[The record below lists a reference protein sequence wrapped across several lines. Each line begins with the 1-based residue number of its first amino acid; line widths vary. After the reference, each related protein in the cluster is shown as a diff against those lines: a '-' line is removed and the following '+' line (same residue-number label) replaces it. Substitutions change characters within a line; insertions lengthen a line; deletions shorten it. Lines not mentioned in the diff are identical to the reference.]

1 MNNKQE
7 TRYVLS
13 FMYKVCFLHQSFLIS
28 TGAPVVPQESL
39 QYRINN
45 QESCPNVSVLIQIA
59 EIKDIAPL
67 THRLTV
73 SSSDGCALQECP
85 MLLSPGDRTL
95 TLTLLNDVNYT
106 ATLEVS
112 NDCGSGN
119 TTVSIQPGKQML
131 RCIEVLTGT
140 KFKFGEC

>member
-1 MNNKQE
+1 M
-7 TRYVLS
+7 
-13 FMYKVCFLHQSFLIS
+13 
-28 TGAPVVPQESL
+28 L
-39 QYRINN
+39 QHFVIMSNEN
-45 QESCPNVSVLIQIA
+45 CPNVAVLFLAHERQGVV
-59 EIKDIAPL
+59 PL
-67 THRLTV
+67 KYELYV

-95 TLTLLNDVNYT
+95 TLTLLNGVNYT

>member
-13 FMYKVCFLHQSFLIS
+13 FMYKVCFLHRSFLIS

-39 QYRINN
+39 QYRIDN
-45 QESCPNVSVLIQIA
+45 QSCPNVSVLIKIA
-59 EIKDIAPL
+59 EIQDIATL
-67 THRLTV
+67 TYELTV
-73 SSSDGCALQECP
+73 SSFAGCALPECP
-85 MLLSPGDRTL
+85 MLLSPGERIL
-95 TLTLLNDVNYT
+95 TLTLLNGVDYT

-119 TTVSIQPGKQML
+119 TTVLIQPGKQKKK
-131 RCIEVLTGT
+131 CYDV
-140 KFKFGEC
+140 